1 MQLLIFP
8 ALLLLISTSN
18 GYNTSITNGTFN
30 PLVYS
35 AIIDLPPCNFS
46 NQIAT
51 VKIQNDSIDITK
63 NFTVPQ
69 CRIKRDLIVVSD
81 STNGNVATVNV
92 GYQIINLSKDTD
104 YTVWYEI
111 GGEPFSNVTFKTQ
124 PCSFHPFGEEQSCQ
138 NSSLEHSYIGVQ
150 DHRLAAVAQKQRHA
164 CAQVVFVY
172 DIPDVFRRS
181 GGMVVITVLLSIA
194 MFLLVGGLI
203 AVVVLGGR
211 GSK

>member
-18 GYNTSITNGTFN
+18 GLIVTVNTSITNSTFN

-35 AIIDLPPCNFS
+35 AIIDLPPCQFS
-46 NQIAT
+46 NQNAMVT
-51 VKIQNDSIDITK
+51 VKIQNNGTTSK

-69 CRIKRDLIVVSD
+69 CRPKRDLIVVSD
-81 STNGNVATVNV
+81 STNGNVPTVNV
-92 GYQIINLSKDTD
+92 GYQITNLSSNTQ
-104 YTVWYEI
+104 YSVWYEI
-111 GGEPFSNVTFKTQ
+111 GGTRFDPIYFTTK
-124 PCSFHPFGEEQSCQ
+124 P
-138 NSSLEHSYIGVQ
+138 L
-150 DHRLAAVAQKQRHA
+150 
-164 CAQVVFVY
+164 FV
-172 DIPDVFRRS
+172 DSDVFRRS

-194 MFLLVGGLI
+194 MFLLVIGLI